1 MKEIKYRIL
10 KQNELN
16 ALAEINLEEK
26 IVQEYYV
33 ENEQLKLKEQDYKIT
48 CWNSIELVNL
58 IKKLYLDYQNE
69 GMVYG
74 AFVNGDLIGMISL
87 NTVPNNNEKVM
98 LVEHIYISKEYRDQ
112 GVGRKLFD
120 LVIEEVKKNNKT
132 KIYIISNPN
141 KSSVDFYLSLGAT
154 LNNEI
159 KSDDKINLVY
169 EIN

>member
-16 ALAEINLEEK
+16 ALAEINLEEN
-26 IVQEYYV
+26 IVQKYYV

-58 IKKLYLDYQNE
+58 IKKLYLDYQND
-69 GMVYG
+69 GMVFG

-87 NTVPNNNEKVM
+87 NTVQDNNEKIM
-98 LVEHIYISKEYRDQ
+98 LVEHIYMSKEYRDQ

-132 KIYIISNPN
+132 KVYIISNPN

-154 LNNEI
+154 LNNKI
-159 KSDDKINLVY
+159 KLDDKINLVY

>member
-26 IVQEYYV
+26 IIQEYYV
-33 ENEQLKLKEQDYKIT
+33 ENEQLKLKEQDYKIK

-87 NTVPNNNEKVM
+87 NTVQNNNEKVM

-120 LVIEEVKKNNKT
+120 LVIEEVKKKNET
-132 KIYIISNPN
+132 KIYITSNPN
-141 KSSVDFYLSLGAT
+141 KNNVDFYLSLGAT
-154 LNNEI
+154 LNNKI
-159 KSDDKINLVY
+159 KLDDKINLVY